1 MSYNFTGSIP
11 TKAQIE
17 KLRLILSTFQDGT
30 GQLVFEPGKSLPG
43 WRDFER
49 SVALAFDGVEQE
61 SKAIFDVLIPMS
73 SNPQINYG
81 IS

>member
-43 WRDFER
+43 RPDNER
-49 SVALAFDGVEQE
+49 SVA
-61 SKAIFDVLIPMS
+61 
-73 SNPQINYG
+73 
-81 IS
+81 